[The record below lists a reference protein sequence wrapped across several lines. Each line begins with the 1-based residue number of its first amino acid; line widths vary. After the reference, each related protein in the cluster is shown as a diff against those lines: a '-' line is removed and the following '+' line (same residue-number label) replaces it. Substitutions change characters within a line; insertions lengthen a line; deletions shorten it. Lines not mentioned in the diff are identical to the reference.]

1 MSPNI
6 RPACEDVRQ
15 EARVVHIVSVRP
27 IATRAPVPGAE
38 KTLPT
43 TLVILSSGNYCEVT
57 PAGRPAGNEM
67 RIAIQYDWHREPT
80 TEEDTLVEGMV
91 ESNLGLTAKVNVA
104 QGADRKA
111 NDAAARDWL
120 TDGRLPAAETAPK
133 V

>member
-6 RPACEDVRQ
+6 LPACEDVRQ
-15 EARVVHIVSVRP
+15 EARVIHIVSVRP

-43 TLVILSSGNYCEVT
+43 TLVILSTGNYCEVT

-91 ESNLGLTAKVNVA
+91 EIS
-104 QGADRKA
+104 
-111 NDAAARDWL
+111 
-120 TDGRLPAAETAPK
+120 
-133 V
+133 